1 MTKLPDFAG
10 LDFDAITVAPA
21 AEPAPRAPWLTPE
34 GVAVKAAYGPEDTA
48 GLDFPAFT
56 AALAH
61 AALAAL
67 SKPAF
72 THLYPTP
79 RDKVL
84 VLLEMWGLADERKLS
99 EIARMGRR

>member
-1 MTKLPDFAG
+1 VRAFCDCLA
-10 LDFDAITVAPA
+10 DFDVSPTFLSRR
-21 AEPAPRAPWLTPE
+21 E
-34 GVAVKAAYGPEDTA
+34 VKAVYAACGGA
-48 GLDFPAFT
+48 GGRGLGYADFT

-61 AALAAL
+61 AALTAL

-84 VLLEMWGLADERKLS
+84 VLLEMWGLADERKLA
-99 EIARMGRR
+99 EIARLGRR

>member
-1 MTKLPDFAG
+1 MHSINAWRRRVGSPSRKSDVGGVDGRGQRRRPGVRGGAG
-10 LDFDAITVAPA
+10 G
-21 AEPAPRAPWLTPE
+21 R
-34 GVAVKAAYGPEDTA
+34 
-48 GLDFPAFT
+48 GLGYADFT

-61 AALAAL
+61 AALTAL

-84 VLLEMWGLADERKLS
+84 VLLEMWGLADERKLA
-99 EIARMGRR
+99 EIARLGRR